1 MRDVLRRLRGL
12 LGVGVT
18 WGSLWAL
25 IGAGVGAVV
34 GVFSPELWAVGNPV
48 LDWAVGMGL
57 YGLVSGVGFGAVLSL
72 TEGRKTLG
80 DLSLKRVA
88 AWGVLGSAAVPLL
101 FGALGTF
108 PASTTAIDVLQA
120 MLVTSV
126 LGGTFAPGAVAVAR
140 RAALAAGDEPD
151 RLGPGPDPG

>member
-1 MRDVLRRLRGL
+1 MRDVLRRIRGL

-25 IGAGVGAVV
+25 IGAGIGAVV
-34 GVFSPELWAVGNPV
+34 GVLSPELWAAGNPV

-57 YGLVSGVGFGAVLSL
+57 YGLVSGVGFGKLLSF
-72 TEGRKTLG
+72 TERGKALH

-88 AWGVLGSAAVPLL
+88 VWGVLGSAAVPLV
-101 FGALGTF
+101 FGALGAF
-108 PASTTAIDVLQA
+108 PASTTALDVLQA

-126 LGGTFAPGAVAVAR
+126 LGGTFASGAVVVAR
-140 RAALAAGDEPD
+140 RAALAAGEERE
-151 RLGPGPDPG
+151 RLGRGQDPE

>member
-1 MRDVLRRLRGL
+1 
-12 LGVGVT
+12 VT
-18 WGSLWAL
+18 WGSLWAV

-34 GVFSPELWAVGNPV
+34 GILSPELWAAGNPV

-57 YGLVSGVGFGAVLSL
+57 YGLVSGIGFGTVLSL
-72 TEGRKTLG
+72 TEGRKTLH
-80 DLSLKRVA
+80 DLSLRRVA
-88 AWGVLGSAAVPLL
+88 AWGVLGSAAIPLV
-101 FGALGTF
+101 FGALGAF
-108 PASTTAIDVLQA
+108 PASTTALDILQA